1 MHLLKQQLQQL
12 HNTNTASEA
21 LLAKE
26 SKMQAIIQLET
37 QLRRTSSSEGK
48 KKIR

>member
-1 MHLLKQQLQQL
+1 MHLKQQLQQL
-12 HNTNTASEA
+12 HNTNTA
-21 LLAKE
+21 LFAKE